1 MFPNFSMREPKKEVT
16 RNDKRA
22 EMIQDNA
29 DATWIAIKIAR
40 RLLLINEYKEKN
52 DMTKVSEYQLDLDYL
67 LQELK
72 RTGCR

>member
-1 MFPNFSMREPKKEVT
+1 MKKEVT

>member
-1 MFPNFSMREPKKEVT
+1 MKKEVT

-40 RLLLINEYKEKN
+40 RLLLIDEYKEKN

>member
-1 MFPNFSMREPKKEVT
+1 MTN
-16 RNDKRA
+16 A

-29 DATWIAIKIAR
+29 NATWIAIKIAR

-52 DMTKVSEYQLDLDYL
+52 DMTKVSEYQLDLVYL

>member
-1 MFPNFSMREPKKEVT
+1 MTN
-16 RNDKRA
+16 A

-40 RLLLINEYKEKN
+40 RLLLIDEYKEKN

>member
-1 MFPNFSMREPKKEVT
+1 MTN
-16 RNDKRA
+16 A
-22 EMIQDNA
+22 ETIQDNA

-52 DMTKVSEYQLDLDYL
+52 DTTKVSEYQLDLDYL

>member
-1 MFPNFSMREPKKEVT
+1 
-16 RNDKRA
+16 
-22 EMIQDNA
+22 MIQDNV

>member
-1 MFPNFSMREPKKEVT
+1 MTN
-16 RNDKRA
+16 A
-22 EMIQDNA
+22 EMLQDNA

-40 RLLLINEYKEKN
+40 RLLLIDEYKEKN
-52 DMTKVSEYQLDLDYL
+52 DTTKVSEYQLDLDYL

>member
-1 MFPNFSMREPKKEVT
+1 MKKEVT

-52 DMTKVSEYQLDLDYL
+52 DMTKVLEYQLDLDYL

>member
-1 MFPNFSMREPKKEVT
+1 MTN
-16 RNDKRA
+16 A

-52 DMTKVSEYQLDLDYL
+52 DTTKVSEYQLDLDYL

>member
-1 MFPNFSMREPKKEVT
+1 MTN
-16 RNDKRA
+16 A
-22 EMIQDNA
+22 EMIQNNV

-40 RLLLINEYKEKN
+40 RLLLIDEYKEKN
-52 DMTKVSEYQLDLDYL
+52 DTTKVSEYQLDLDYL

>member
-1 MFPNFSMREPKKEVT
+1 MTN
-16 RNDKRA
+16 A

>member
-1 MFPNFSMREPKKEVT
+1 MTN
-16 RNDKRA
+16 A
-22 EMIQDNA
+22 EMIQDNV

>member
-1 MFPNFSMREPKKEVT
+1 MTN
-16 RNDKRA
+16 A
-22 EMIQDNA
+22 ETIQDNA

-40 RLLLINEYKEKN
+40 RLLLIDEYKEKN
-52 DMTKVSEYQLDLDYL
+52 DTTKVSEYQLDLDYL

>member
-1 MFPNFSMREPKKEVT
+1 MTN
-16 RNDKRA
+16 A
-22 EMIQDNA
+22 EMIQDNV

-40 RLLLINEYKEKN
+40 RLLLIDEYKEKN
-52 DMTKVSEYQLDLDYL
+52 DTTKVSEYQLDLDYL